1 VWAAGLL
8 GDWQLNGIL
17 TLMSGRPMNF
27 GSTISVNTP
36 GSSSSPDQTGP
47 SKILHGIAGPG
58 GSALW
63 FDTSVFVQPLNAD
76 GRTPHFGNVGP
87 NSMSGPGLGNLDL
100 SLFRKIRVTERWRAD
115 LRFETFN
122 FTNTPAFANPN
133 TTVGS
138 TDFGKVTS
146 TLAGTISNQTVGG
159 IGARVVQLGLK
170 ISF

>member
-1 VWAAGLL
+1 
-8 GDWQLNGIL
+8 
-17 TLMSGRPMNF
+17 MNF

-36 GSSSSPDQTGP
+36 GSSSSPDQAGQ

-122 FTNTPAFANPN
+122 FTNTPAFNNP
-133 TTVGS
+133 GS
-138 TDFGKVTS
+138 DGTIGGAGTTS
-146 TLAGTISNQTVGG
+146 TNSVSLATRNADGTIRALNGYTEIISAQDNSRQLRFG
-159 IGARVVQLGLK
+159 IR